1 MVLACKRASNV
12 GQLQRV
18 CAGQTYCTAVLGPI
32 KHLVV
37 SSAKEEAIKTKEAAH
52 EGCMSC

>member
-1 MVLACKRASNV
+1 MHRTVVSWVARLKV
-12 GQLQRV
+12 
-18 CAGQTYCTAVLGPI
+18 TT
-32 KHLVV
+32 HLVV